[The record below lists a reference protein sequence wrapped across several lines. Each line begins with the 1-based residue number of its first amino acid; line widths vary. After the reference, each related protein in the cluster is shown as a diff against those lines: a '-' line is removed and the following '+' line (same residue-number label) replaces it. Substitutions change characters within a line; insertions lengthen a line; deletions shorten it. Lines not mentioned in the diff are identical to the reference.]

1 MATITVVNDDRPS
14 SGWIIAFILLCF
26 IFLNRECQSAASNSA
41 SLKRKPSP
49 SAQLEISNF
58 QTNAVHFNGKRVKMG
73 PCLTYQCKPNDTK
86 AWITDEVNSD
96 FVLAVSNTGFPGE
109 ESAFYVEGVPTLKKM
124 GNEQVWVLTEVR
136 VIPI

>member
-26 IFLNRECQSAASNSA
+26 IFLNRECNKVPSKDAGLKHKSASNT
-41 SLKRKPSP
+41 
-49 SAQLEISNF
+49 QLEISNF
-58 QTNAVHFNGKRVKMG
+58 QANAVHFNGRRVKMG

-109 ESAFYVEGVPTLKKM
+109 ESAFFVEGTPILKRIDNKK
-124 GNEQVWVLTEVR
+124 VWVLTDVK